1 MTIFEFLFNL
11 KDNDTRLLWR
21 WKGRLTMGYIP
32 YGFIR
37 KPTGIFINPQQAKVV
52 QQIYQRYLAGDSL
65 EGIADFLFQNRIQSP
80 QGKERWM
87 RPVINSLLSNQKYIG
102 YIVSF
107 DDFFLAQGEKGR
119 RSNIDEDTGKRKAAR
134 YSSQNVV
141 LSGLLVCA
149 ECGANYRRIT
159 RPSGEVVWRCANR
172 VEHGKKICRHSPSIP
187 EAFLKEELCKRLGMT
202 DFDEAEVAGSIDYI
216 SVQQNKALEIEYKEQ
231 EFTQIMVD

>member
-1 MTIFEFLFNL
+1 
-11 KDNDTRLLWR
+11 
-21 WKGRLTMGYIP
+21 MGYIP
-32 YGFIR
+32 YGFIQ
-37 KPTGIFINPQQAKVV
+37 KPTGIFIEPQQAKVV

-65 EGIADFLFQNRIQSP
+65 EGIADFLFQSGIPSP
-80 QGKERWM
+80 QGKERWT

-107 DDFFLAQGEKGR
+107 DDFFLAQGEKGK
-119 RSNIDEDTGKRKAAR
+119 RSNIDEDTGKRKDAR
-134 YSSQNVV
+134 YSSQNV
-141 LSGLLVCA
+141 LSGLLICA

-202 DFDEAEVAGSIDYI
+202 GFDEAEVTGSIDCI
-216 SVQQNKALEIEYKEQ
+216 SILENGTLEIAYREQ
-231 EFTQIMVD
+231 AFAQIMGD

>member
-1 MTIFEFLFNL
+1 
-11 KDNDTRLLWR
+11 
-21 WKGRLTMGYIP
+21 MGYIP
-32 YGFIR
+32 YGFIQ
-37 KPTGIFINPQQAKVV
+37 KPTGIFIEPQQAKVV

-65 EGIADFLFQNRIQSP
+65 EGIADFLFQSGIPSP
-80 QGKERWM
+80 QGKERWT

-107 DDFFLAQGEKGR
+107 DDFFLAQGEKGK
-119 RSNIDEDTGKRKAAR
+119 RSHIDEDTGKRKDAR
-134 YSSQNVV
+134 YSSQNV
-141 LSGLLVCA
+141 LSGLLICA

-202 DFDEAEVAGSIDYI
+202 GFDEAEVTGSIDCI
-216 SVQQNKALEIEYKEQ
+216 SILENGTLEIAYREQ
-231 EFTQIMVD
+231 AFAQIMGD